1 MGEPA
6 GRGPVSGCLQV
17 SPLNYGPV
25 KERQEAEI
33 DTGRAEAA
41 ADEEQDAAEPIAGE
55 AERDG
60 GGEAAAGWGDEAVS
74 SDATVPG
81 DDTGPGDD
89 GGPGD
94 DRGPTDVARDASGPE
109 EATRPARSSSPYRRA
124 GFAVARALIVLVV
137 AGVAYQLVV
146 PTVHVERGRLAR
158 LVPSKPGVAAFNKTS
173 PQAAEQNDV
182 KTGLAAVTAAAKRSP
197 NQTGIYSIQWVP
209 TQTTGAGIVAFLLP
223 NDSSAS
229 TALAQA
235 RAQQLTPISFS
246 SNGLTRTSTF
256 AVAGVP
262 RSYGAVY
269 QPSSKA
275 TGSPPGLAVTVFR
288 YGKVVVLSDVASSQ
302 SSDQAAAE
310 AVAAGEYSHLR
321 QLGSGFS
328 LSVTRRPVVPT
339 VLWVVGAVVL
349 AAMAALTPVIRR
361 RRAEKRR
368 RAYEEEMA
376 HRVIVGRQVIVKHR
390 R

>member
-1 MGEPA
+1 V
-6 GRGPVSGCLQV
+6 R
-17 SPLNYGPV
+17 
-25 KERQEAEI
+25 ERQEAEI
-33 DTGRAEAA
+33 DTPGAEVA
-41 ADEEQDAAEPIAGE
+41 ADEEQGVAEPIAGE
-55 AERDG
+55 GERDE
-60 GGEAAAGWGDEAVS
+60 GGEAAAGPGDS
-74 SDATVPG
+74 SDDTDPG
-81 DDTGPGDD
+81 DGAAS
-89 GGPGD
+89 
-94 DRGPTDVARDASGPE
+94 VSGPE
-109 EATRPARSSSPYRRA
+109 VALGPARSSSPYRRA

-158 LVPSKPGVAAFNKTS
+158 LVPSKPGVPAFNKTP
-173 PQAAEQNDV
+173 PQAAEQNDTQ
-182 KTGLAAVTAAAKRSP
+182 TGLAAVTAAAKRSP

-209 TQTTGAGIVAFLLP
+209 TQATGAGMVAFLLP
-223 NDSSAS
+223 NDSSAT
-229 TALAQA
+229 TALGQAQ
-235 RAQQLTPISFS
+235 AQQLSPTSFS

-262 RSYGAVY
+262 QSYGAVY

-275 TGSPPGLAVTVFR
+275 AGSPPGLAVTVFR
-288 YGKVVVLSDVASSQ
+288 YGKVVVLSDVASSK
-302 SSDQAAAE
+302 SSDQTAAE
-310 AVAAGEYSHLR
+310 AMATGEYSHLR

-349 AAMAALTPVIRR
+349 AAIAALTPVVRR
-361 RRAEKRR
+361 RRAQKRR

-376 HRVIVGRQVIVKHR
+376 HRVVVGRQVIVKHR